1 MLPAGSVW
9 RPFSLPSLLAPKS
22 RRSLTLVTAS
32 DLGQRNRCEDCT
44 SKSRAWSD
52 DSRSLGCLL
61 LCMAHMAHW
70 QGSERTWEASH
81 ARTHRRYAGAVGASQ
96 GYLWLFASLR
106 QWMFW
111 PMHWITLKPVPKWAP
126 WGNLYLT
133 ILRINPKDIHL
144 FTRGTSFV
152 GSTQNTTLS
161 FFIPTSHLLHKL
173 LPFSTQKRGI
183 FPRAHT

>member
-1 MLPAGSVW
+1 
-9 RPFSLPSLLAPKS
+9 
-22 RRSLTLVTAS
+22 
-32 DLGQRNRCEDCT
+32 
-44 SKSRAWSD
+44 
-52 DSRSLGCLL
+52 
-61 LCMAHMAHW
+61 
-70 QGSERTWEASH
+70 
-81 ARTHRRYAGAVGASQ
+81 VGASQ

-152 GSTQNTTLS
+152 GSTRTQL
-161 FFIPTSHLLHKL
+161 F
-173 LPFSTQKRGI
+173 PFSFQHLTYCTNYCLFPHKKEAF